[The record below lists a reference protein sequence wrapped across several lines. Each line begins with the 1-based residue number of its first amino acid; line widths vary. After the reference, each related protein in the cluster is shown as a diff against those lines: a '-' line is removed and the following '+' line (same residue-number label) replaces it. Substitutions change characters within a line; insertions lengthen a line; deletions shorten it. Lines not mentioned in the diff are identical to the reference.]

1 MTVVILTRAVSDSLV
16 YLELLF
22 LRYELKMAIPVVEF
36 MTKECR
42 AVMKFPFFKGKRVK
56 QMYDDV
62 SVIWREKFLQL
73 DS

>member
-1 MTVVILTRAVSDSLV
+1 
-16 YLELLF
+16 
-22 LRYELKMAIPVVEF
+22 MAIPVVEF

-42 AVMKFPFFKGKRVK
+42 AVMNFPFFKGKRIK
-56 QMYDDV
+56 QMYDDM